1 MLCGAIYM
9 FGYWLTGLLFVLY
22 VCWTAAS
29 RVAVKELERI
39 DFLFGQY
46 ADKDAEGIIGLVI
59 ARLLIHCDATFLKY
73 CSLGN
78 CFKWL

>member
-1 MLCGAIYM
+1 M
-9 FGYWLTGLLFVLY
+9 
-22 VCWTAAS
+22 
-29 RVAVKELERI
+29 KELERI
-39 DFLFGQY
+39 DFVFGQY

-78 CFKWL
+78 CFK